1 MRELVVLRLGG
12 ENLAEKKDDAST
24 AFILIVFFF
33 YKLAYLRVVP

>member
-24 AFILIVFFF
+24 AFILTVFFSIN
-33 YKLAYLRVVP
+33 